1 MKISLVQYDPKWE
14 DPEGNQAEIRKL
26 LDSYGPETDLL
37 VFPELTLTGFTM
49 KPEKYSA
56 APGEGYTSFF
66 ASIAKERGAYVVF
79 GEIIR
84 EGERYLNTLRILDR
98 NGTRRSNYYK
108 IHPFSYGDEN
118 KHYSGGTELVMS
130 DIDGIKT
137 GFSICYDLRFPEL
150 YRFYGKEK
158 GEILINIAN
167 WPITRIEHWR
177 TLLKARAIENQA
189 FVVGVNRTGKDP
201 QLQYNGCSSIFNP
214 MGEELCC
221 IVDDVEIRTIEIDL
235 GMVQEVRKKFP
246 FLEDIKLI

>member
-1 MKISLVQYDPKWE
+1 M
-14 DPEGNQAEIRKL
+14 
-26 LDSYGPETDLL
+26 
-37 VFPELTLTGFTM
+37 
-49 KPEKYSA
+49 
-56 APGEGYTSFF
+56 
-66 ASIAKERGAYVVF
+66 
-79 GEIIR
+79 
-84 EGERYLNTLRILDR
+84 
-98 NGTRRSNYYK
+98 
-108 IHPFSYGDEN
+108 
-118 KHYSGGTELVMS
+118 VMS